1 MRERRGG
8 RRGVE
13 ERGSFHETTQLVRDR
28 RADRLIAAR
37 GAAQPKIGCQRRTAR
52 CELRQRSL
60 DSAAGAMEAV
70 LSGFEFI
77 CCMSARTKSAEQRE
91 YAHLRDALARKQA
104 EVAKLQEQCD
114 ALRRDGDARTERYGA
129 QYLQGGSATEE
140 TEEYTEDENAPPD
153 ALARR

>member
-1 MRERRGG
+1 MRSEADGERE
-8 RRGVE
+8 VE
-13 ERGSFHETTQLVRDR
+13 EPSWRRRQLGSRRDR
-28 RADRLIAAR
+28 RDAVELVFANRKLAGARSETRYRRL
-37 GAAQPKIGCQRRTAR
+37 
-52 CELRQRSL
+52 ES
-60 DSAAGAMEAV
+60 SVGAMEAV

-114 ALRRDGDARTERYGA
+114 ALRRDGDAHTERYGA
-129 QYLQGGSATEE
+129 QYLQNASGTEE

-153 ALARR
+153 AVARR

>member
-1 MRERRGG
+1 MRRRLTASSSERSLRGDDA
-8 RRGVE
+8 
-13 ERGSFHETTQLVRDR
+13 SSDLARDR
-28 RADRLIAAR
+28 RDGVEVVFANRKLAGARSETRYRRL
-37 GAAQPKIGCQRRTAR
+37 
-52 CELRQRSL
+52 ES
-60 DSAAGAMEAV
+60 SVGAMEAV

-114 ALRRDGDARTERYGA
+114 ALRSQGTHTERYGA
-129 QYLQGGSATEE
+129 QYLQNASGTEE

-153 ALARR
+153 AVARR

>member
-1 MRERRGG
+1 MRSEADGEGDVEEPSWRRRQLGGSRRGDRPTRWELVFANRKLAG
-8 RRGVE
+8 ARSETRYRRLESSV
-13 ERGSFHETTQLVRDR
+13 
-28 RADRLIAAR
+28 
-37 GAAQPKIGCQRRTAR
+37 
-52 CELRQRSL
+52 
-60 DSAAGAMEAV
+60 GAMEAV

-114 ALRRDGDARTERYGA
+114 ALRRDGDAHTERYGA
-129 QYLQGGSATEE
+129 QYLQNASGTEE

-153 ALARR
+153 AVARR

>member
-1 MRERRGG
+1 M
-8 RRGVE
+8 
-13 ERGSFHETTQLVRDR
+13 TT
-28 RADRLIAAR
+28 AAY
-37 GAAQPKIGCQRRTAR
+37 K
-52 CELRQRSL
+52 
-60 DSAAGAMEAV
+60 MEAV

-114 ALRRDGDARTERYGA
+114 ALRRDGDAHTERYGA

-153 ALARR
+153 PLARR

>member
-1 MRERRGG
+1 MD
-8 RRGVE
+8 
-13 ERGSFHETTQLVRDR
+13 T
-28 RADRLIAAR
+28 
-37 GAAQPKIGCQRRTAR
+37 
-52 CELRQRSL
+52 
-60 DSAAGAMEAV
+60 V

-114 ALRRDGDARTERYGA
+114 ALRAQGDAHTERYGA
-129 QYLQGGSATEE
+129 QYLGGSATEE

-153 ALARR
+153 AVARR

>member
-1 MRERRGG
+1 MRY
-8 RRGVE
+8 E
-13 ERGSFHETTQLVRDR
+13 EADGELREHGSFHETTQLVRDR
-28 RADRLIAAR
+28 RARFR
-37 GAAQPKIGCQRRTAR
+37 RSPVFAQPKIGLQRALRQ
-52 CELRQRSL
+52 RQRSL
-60 DSAAGAMEAV
+60 ESPVGAMEAV

-114 ALRRDGDARTERYGA
+114 ALRRDGDAHTERYGA
-129 QYLQGGSATEE
+129 QYLQNASGTEE